1 MDDAVVIKF
10 QNEESEIIMYEVM
23 YNPFRIRM
31 SIDGETLLVVNEGD
45 TMLFEDYRL
54 FREDNDNSVLEN
66 KEDILTIDNI
76 KKDAMTPIID

>member
-31 SIDGETLLVVNEGD
+31 SIDGETLIVVNEGD

-54 FREDNDNSVLEN
+54 FREDNNNSLPEN
-66 KEDILTIDNI
+66 KQDIVTIDNI

>member
-66 KEDILTIDNI
+66 KGDIVTIDNI

>member
-1 MDDAVVIKF
+1 MNDAVVIKF

-31 SIDGETLLVVNEGD
+31 SIDGETLIVVNEGD

-66 KEDILTIDNI
+66 KEDIVTIDNI

>member
-31 SIDGETLLVVNEGD
+31 SIDGETLIVVNEGD

-66 KEDILTIDNI
+66 KEDIVTIDNI

>member
-1 MDDAVVIKF
+1 MDDAVLIKF

-31 SIDGETLLVVNEGD
+31 SIDGETLIVVNEGD

-66 KEDILTIDNI
+66 KEDIVTIDNI

>member
-31 SIDGETLLVVNEGD
+31 SIDGETLIVVNEGD